1 MIWGAASFLH
11 PSLLAGLFVL
21 PVIWWLL
28 RFTPPRPRRVVFPPT
43 RLLAGLQPE
52 ERTPAHSPWWLT
64 ALRMLVA
71 TLIIFALADP
81 IMNTGAM
88 DSAKARPTLLVV
100 DNGWTAGSRWRLR
113 QDMIEAMVRRAES
126 QGQTITLALTA
137 GLPHA
142 WTPEPL
148 DPGKARRKAA
158 SLDPVPYPSDHHALQ
173 EALDHAFPRPAEG
186 KFNVTWLSDGVDYG
200 AAQGLAATLKR
211 LGADG
216 SFTVVTDSTSAA
228 PLGLYAAFTANHE
241 LGARVVRTAGAA
253 RSGVVQALSNRGARL
268 GEVAFT
274 FAPDA
279 AATDANI
286 PMPLELRNQ
295 VSRLEISGEG
305 SAGAVYLLDARSMW
319 RRVGVIS
326 GESREG
332 AQPLLSPT
340 HYIEKALAPYSE
352 IQLSKTKNMDS
363 AAEEQLL
370 RNPSVL
376 VLANIGVLVGDAG
389 SRIKKWVEKGG
400 MLIRFAGPRLEKG
413 GDALLPVPLREGGRT
428 LGGALS
434 WQTPQHLAPFEKAS
448 PYYGLNI
455 PTDVQVNRQVL
466 AEPGEQQYSAQIW
479 ARLEDGTPLVTAT
492 RRGDGHVVLFHITA
506 NSDWSSLPL
515 SGLFVDMLK
524 RTVELANTASEAVK
538 SDKTQADAKAGDAA
552 EETSAVSSS
561 FLAPLQ
567 TLDGFGRLGS
577 PPLTVGALPRDHINA
592 VRPGPLTPPGLYG
605 PPGNSRA
612 LNIMTANSTLKA
624 LDVTATGAKAAGYNA
639 QKPLLLAP
647 WLWASAFALF
657 AIDALVALVVMSGA
671 AFMHRQRKGVTSALV
686 LAAAF
691 AVLAAASADVRA
703 QPSRSAAKGGSASS
717 QTSGGGQP
725 HQPDAEQF
733 ALDASLKTRLAY
745 VVTGDAAIDEVSKA
759 GLAGLS
765 RVLTNRTAVEPG
777 EPMAVQIDHDELSF
791 FPLLY
796 WPVRPD
802 AAALPDAVLAKVDA
816 YMKQGGMIIF
826 DTRDYQSNLSDGGS
840 APTSPGLANLIG
852 KLDIPRIEPIPERHV
867 LTKAFYLLH
876 NFPGRWDGGQL
887 WVEAQAE
894 ADEDGE
900 ARHALKSDGVSA
912 IIVTSNDLA
921 GAWAVDDANHSL
933 YAAVPGGEFQREMA
947 YRVGVNIVMY
957 ALTGNYKADQ
967 VHVPALLERL
977 GQ

>member
-11 PSLLAGLFVL
+11 PTLLAGLLVL

-43 RLLAGLQPE
+43 LLLAGLQPE
-52 ERTPAHSPWWLT
+52 ERTPAHSPWQLT

-88 DSAKARPTLLVV
+88 DATKTRPTLLVV
-100 DNGWTAGSRWRLR
+100 DNGWAAASRWRLR
-113 QDMIEAMVRRAES
+113 QDMIEAVVRRAES

-148 DPGKARRKAA
+148 DPGKVRRKAA
-158 SLDPVPYPSDHHALQ
+158 SLDPAPYASDHHALQ
-173 EALDHAFPRPAEG
+173 EALDRAFPGSSEG
-186 KFNVTWLSDGVDYG
+186 NFNVTWLSDGVEYSSTP
-200 AAQGLAATLKR
+200 GLAATLRR
-211 LGADG
+211 LGAG
-216 SFTVVTDSTSAA
+216 GNFTVVTDSSGAA
-228 PLGLYAAFTANHE
+228 PLGLYAAFSAAHE
-241 LGARVVRTAGAA
+241 LNARIVRTAGAA

-268 GEVAFT
+268 GEAAFT
-274 FAPDA
+274 FGPDA
-279 AATDANI
+279 GVTETNI
-286 PMPLELRNQ
+286 AMPLELRNQ

-305 SAGAVYLLDARSMW
+305 AAGAVYLLDARTMW

-352 IQLSKTKNMDS
+352 IQLSRTKNMD
-363 AAEEQLL
+363 AATEEQLT

-376 VLANIGVLVGDAG
+376 VLANIGTLMGDAG
-389 SRIKKWVEKGG
+389 NQIKKWVEKGG

-413 GDALLPVPLREGGRT
+413 GDALLPIPLREGGRT

-434 WQTPQHLAPFEKAS
+434 WQTPQRLAQFEKAS

-455 PTDVQVNRQVL
+455 PPDVQVNRQVL
-466 AEPGEQQYSAQIW
+466 AEPGEQQHSAQIW

-492 RRGDGHVVLFHITA
+492 KRGEGHLVLFHITA

-524 RTVELANTASEAVK
+524 RTVELANTASEAAK
-538 SDKTQADAKAGDAA
+538 GDKPQAGAKGGEQA
-552 EETSAVSSS
+552 EETSVAPSS

-577 PPLTVGALPRDHINA
+577 PPVTVGALPRDQISS
-592 VRPGPLTPPGLYG
+592 VRPGPTTPPGLYG

-624 LDVTATGAKAAGYNA
+624 LDVKATGAKAAGYNA
-639 QKPLLLAP
+639 QKPLLIAP
-647 WLWASAFALF
+647 WLWATAFMLF
-657 AIDALVALVVMSGA
+657 AIDTLVALIVMSGA
-671 AFMHRQRKGVTSALV
+671 VFMHRQRKGVTAALV
-686 LAAAF
+686 AAMAFGLTAAAG
-691 AVLAAASADVRA
+691 AGDVRA
-703 QPSRSAAKGGSASS
+703 QPSRSVARGGAASS
-717 QTSGGGQP
+717 QTAG
-725 HQPDAEQF
+725 AEQF
-733 ALDASLKTRLAY
+733 ALDAALKTRLAY
-745 VVTGDAAIDEVSKA
+745 VVTGDSAIDEVSKA
-759 GLAGLS
+759 GLEGLS

-777 EPMAVQIDHDELSF
+777 EPMAVQIDRDELSF

-802 AAALPDAVLAKVDA
+802 AAPLPDAVLAKVDA
-816 YMKQGGMIIF
+816 YMKQGGMIVF

-840 APTSPGLANLIG
+840 APASPGLANLIG

-867 LTKAFYLLH
+867 LAKAFYLLH
-876 NFPGRWDGGQL
+876 GFPGRWDGGQL

-894 ADEDGE
+894 ADDDGE

-921 GAWAVDDANHSL
+921 GAWAVDDNNRSL
-933 YAAVPGGEFQREMA
+933 YAAVPGGEAQREMA